1 MRPLTTTSYCRI
13 GLVLIEMLVVVAMV
27 ALLTGIA
34 MISFGALWGNT
45 QFKSRAEDLVN
56 VFQMAYEAAQQTDRR
71 YAVILDRVENRYVLR
86 QFEALD
92 FSGIPDDEAILTT
105 GRFDDNFQFDYVL
118 YDDLEDTRE
127 SGQGFT
133 EARFYAGRAGWQFG
147 GKVVL
152 RDSKGNPWSILI
164 HRLGKPVQLVEGDVE
179 MLLPQ
184 TPDKVTF

>member
-1 MRPLTTTSYCRI
+1 M
-13 GLVLIEMLVVVAMV
+13 VVAMV

-34 MISFGALWGNT
+34 MLSFGAIWGNT
-45 QFKSRAEDLVN
+45 RFKSRAEDLVS
-56 VFQMAYEAAQQTDRR
+56 VFQMAYEAAQQSERR
-71 YAVILDRVENRYVLR
+71 YAVILDSENDRYVLR

-92 FSGIPDDEAILTT
+92 FSGIPDDEAIITT
-105 GRFDDNFQFDYVL
+105 GRFDDDFQFDYVL

-152 RDSKGNPWSILI
+152 RDADGDAWSILI
-164 HRLGKPVQLVEGDVE
+164 HRLGKPVQLVEGDAD

-184 TPDKVTF
+184 NKENVVF